1 MSFQIPTSK
10 IRDELNKTLQNNIG
24 NNHQNQ
30 NYFEKKLEELKKE
43 KTTTINVL
51 EMKKNFTINYDN
63 DSLNYNIDS
72 EENNFY
78 NKSKEENYEKNNKN
92 NRLFNSNKSYS
103 TECSSVHN
111 NSELIFS
118 NNSNLDINS
127 STIKKKLE
135 FSIDINGIKDEG
147 EEKIEEEIKNI
158 KDPNLNDYQKRKI
171 ILERDITLTQDL
183 RIINFFINIE
193 AINKLK
199 ENSINEQIN
208 SKQDLD
214 NFNNFEKREKIIK
227 DDKTTTDN
235 LKKIG
240 VHDESSFINYDL
252 VNNSN
257 SFAGEQSTKWDTN
270 ADISEVDSSNQELEQ
285 PQIIKS
291 FNSTKASYYIKYKLY
306 DILLYEKADKEIKKN
321 ISEIYR
327 IDSEKVGFL
336 NSNDRTT
343 NFITKSAY
351 LGEQKFFNELSEKEK
366 ESRILYIEVGL
377 YFCGKEVK
385 LENIKELKKCSPN
398 EFMCKNCMD
407 INKKKYNIKN
417 HYLINIKG
425 RVSKINKNHYH
436 CFGHFLYGTQIED
449 CVNKFS
455 CEACKMLDSISSYYN
470 N

>member
-147 EEKIEEEIKNI
+147 EEKINEEIKKY

-183 RIINFFINIE
+183 RITNFFINIE
-193 AINKLK
+193 EINKQK

-208 SKQDLD
+208 SKQDMD

-227 DDKTTTDN
+227 
-235 LKKIG
+235 
-240 VHDESSFINYDL
+240 V
-252 VNNSN
+252 
-257 SFAGEQSTKWDTN
+257 
-270 ADISEVDSSNQELEQ
+270 
-285 PQIIKS
+285 
-291 FNSTKASYYIKYKLY
+291 
-306 DILLYEKADKEIKKN
+306 LL
-321 ISEIYR
+321 
-327 IDSEKVGFL
+327 
-336 NSNDRTT
+336 
-343 NFITKSAY
+343 
-351 LGEQKFFNELSEKEK
+351 
-366 ESRILYIEVGL
+366 
-377 YFCGKEVK
+377 
-385 LENIKELKKCSPN
+385 
-398 EFMCKNCMD
+398 
-407 INKKKYNIKN
+407 
-417 HYLINIKG
+417 LIMI
-425 RVSKINKNHYH
+425 
-436 CFGHFLYGTQIED
+436 
-449 CVNKFS
+449 
-455 CEACKMLDSISSYYN
+455 
-470 N
+470 